1 MGKKR
6 MYCQQVY
13 FGLEIWMYCHVL
25 SCVCTVVTYMNER
38 VCFRRKY
45 VYVQC

>member
-1 MGKKR
+1 MDVLSTSVFWIGN
-6 MYCQQVY
+6 MD
-13 FGLEIWMYCHVL
+13 VL